1 MLCGMVV
8 LAMPITVIGS
18 AFSAEY
24 ALMKKQLARA
34 TKAEREEQAE
44 FDRLILIEEALLA
57 GHDPEE
63 ATAAAEAATAAAATA
78 GAANGSGAAAGVG
91 TGG

>member
-34 TKAEREEQAE
+34 TCLGR
-44 FDRLILIEEALLA
+44 DNLLL
-57 GHDPEE
+57 
-63 ATAAAEAATAAAATA
+63 
-78 GAANGSGAAAGVG
+78 S
-91 TGG
+91 